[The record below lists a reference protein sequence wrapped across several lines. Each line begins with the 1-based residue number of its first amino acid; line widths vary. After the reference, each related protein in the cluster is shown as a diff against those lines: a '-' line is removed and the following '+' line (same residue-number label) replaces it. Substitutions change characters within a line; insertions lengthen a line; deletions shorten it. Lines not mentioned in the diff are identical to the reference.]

1 MKKTCLTLGSA
12 AIASLMLAG
21 CGTQLESL
29 PIQPVASL
37 AKQKAA
43 LSTDPASKIAVY
55 FGAQA
60 HPDVVRRMGN
70 ASHSVRVARATD
82 GAEASCDK
90 ALATALDK
98 LRADAKDKGANAVV
112 NITTRFHGTET
123 ASATEYTCGVSPS
136 AAAIAV
142 KGDLVILAN

>member
-37 AKQKAA
+37 TTQKAA

-55 FGAQA
+55 FGAQK
-60 HPDVVRRMGN
+60 HPDVVRRVAS

-82 GAEASCDK
+82 IFFTRCECSRGRES
-90 ALATALDK
+90 AL
-98 LRADAKDKGANAVV
+98 
-112 NITTRFHGTET
+112 
-123 ASATEYTCGVSPS
+123 
-136 AAAIAV
+136 
-142 KGDLVILAN
+142 